1 MTKLHVN
8 TKNILINYFK
18 IITKIK
24 NTNSIKIN
32 MKEKELYH
40 YRGEENNT
48 FINNIK
54 LDIIECFENTNKFKN
69 INNNTKKIQK
79 AKKKLIKSGKL
90 R

>member
-1 MTKLHVN
+1 M
-8 TKNILINYFK
+8 
-18 IITKIK
+18 IK
-24 NTNSIKIN
+24 K
-32 MKEKELYH
+32 KEKELYH